1 MQKNQCDTHI
11 KKLKDKNPMIISID
25 AKKASDKIQ
34 HSFMIKTLQKVSTEG
49 TYINIIK
56 AIQDKSKENILNGEK
71 RKALPLRLGTRERC
85 PLSSLL
91 SNTVL
96 EVLATAIRDEK
107 EIKEIQIE
115 NKDKTFTVCK

>member
-11 KKLKDKNPMIISID
+11 KKLKDKNHMIISID

-56 AIQDKSKENILNGEK
+56 AIQDKSKANILNGEK
-71 RKALPLRLGTRERC
+71 WKALPLRLGTRERC

-96 EVLATAIRDEK
+96 EVLATAIRGEK

-115 NKDKTFTVCK
+115 NKDKTFAVCK

>member
-1 MQKNQCDTHI
+1 
-11 KKLKDKNPMIISID
+11 MIISID

-71 RKALPLRLGTRERC
+71 RKALPLRLGTKERC
-85 PLSSLL
+85 PLSPLL

>member
-1 MQKNQCDTHI
+1 
-11 KKLKDKNPMIISID
+11 MIISID
-25 AKKASDKIQ
+25 ANKSSDKIQ

-56 AIQDKSKENILNGEK
+56 AIQDKSKANILNGEK
-71 RKALPLRLGTRERC
+71 QKALPLRLGTRERC

-115 NKDKTFTVCK
+115 NKDKTFAVCK

>member
-11 KKLKDKNPMIISID
+11 KKLKDKNHMIISID

-56 AIQDKSKENILNGEK
+56 AIQDKSKANILNGEK
-71 RKALPLRLGTRERC
+71 QKALPLRLGTRERC

-115 NKDKTFTVCK
+115 NKDKTFAVCK